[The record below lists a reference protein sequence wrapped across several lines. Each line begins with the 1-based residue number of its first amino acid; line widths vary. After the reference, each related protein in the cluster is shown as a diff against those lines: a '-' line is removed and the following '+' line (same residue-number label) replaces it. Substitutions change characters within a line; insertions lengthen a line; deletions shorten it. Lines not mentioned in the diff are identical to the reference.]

1 MMMKRIFSIA
11 ICLWALIPAL
21 HAQSDLL
28 VEANDK
34 YRQGDLVDARTLVDK
49 AVQDKKL
56 AEIPESWVLRGFI
69 YKDLYKAAPDAGD
82 AGVLRDEA
90 LASLYTGMGLDTAK
104 QYSDNAL
111 RAYAYLAKTIYNDA
125 VHALN
130 DMDEARAIAMYN
142 KYKETVSRTSPKSD
156 FTERDV
162 DFGNALGTLYTK
174 RFNEARDQV
183 QWYDKAVAAYKQ
195 VLQLDSTNY
204 GANYNLA
211 TLYYNRG
218 VYNIQQISADN
229 DIPSIQQ
236 IQLASREFFTLAL
249 PYMLKAHRMDPTRK
263 ETLLGLEGIHYS
275 LQDEEQSLYYRHKY
289 EELKQD
295 EGRPKD
301 P

>member
-1 MMMKRIFSIA
+1 MMKRLFSIA
-11 ICLWALIPAL
+11 ICFWTFATVVC
-21 HAQSDLL
+21 AQSDLL

-34 YRQGDLVDARTLVDK
+34 YRQGDLAAARTLVDK
-49 AVQDKKL
+49 AIHDKML
-56 AEIPESWVLRGFI
+56 ADTPEPWVLRGFI
-69 YKDLYKAAPDAGD
+69 YKDLYKAAPDAED

-90 LASLYTGMGLDTAK
+90 LASLYTGANLDTAK

-111 RAYAYLAKTIYNDA
+111 RAYDYLAKTIYNDA
-125 VHALN
+125 AHALN
-130 DMDEARAIAMYN
+130 DMDDARAIALYN
-142 KYKETVSRTSPKSD
+142 KYKETVSHTDPKAN
-156 FTERDV
+156 FTERDI
-162 DFGNALGTLYTK
+162 DFENALGTLYTK

-183 QWYDKAVAAYKQ
+183 QWYDKAVGTYEH
-195 VLQLDSTNY
+195 VLQQDSMNY

-218 VYNIQQISADN
+218 VFNIQQISAEN

-236 IQLASREFFTLAL
+236 IQLASREFFALAL
-249 PYMLKAHRMDPTRK
+249 PYMLKAHHMDPARK

-295 EGRPKD
+295 EGKPKD

>member
-11 ICLWALIPAL
+11 ICLWALIPVL

-90 LASLYTGMGLDTAK
+90 LASLYTGTGLDTAK

-142 KYKETVSRTSPKSD
+142 KYKETVSRTSPKAD
-156 FTERDV
+156 FNDRDI